1 MGCIQSRRM
10 RVMGIGVLL
19 VALSSGL
26 SSMHAAE
33 KKPNIIL
40 IVADDL
46 GYRNL
51 GCYGQKHIQTPALD
65 QLAAAGLKFTRFY
78 AGNSLCLPSR
88 VCLMTGLHSG
98 HSRVRVNGGGGKH
111 PPIHEEDIT
120 IATVMKKA
128 GYITGMTGKWSLGD
142 DFVGCVKEHQNKDGS
157 GAVYK
162 HGWDYYFGEP
172 NQTYNHEYYPEQLY
186 RYDPNGWIGKKTE
199 GKRLDP
205 VPYPGN
211 PKKKTHYTHD
221 ETTKN
226 ALAFI
231 DKAKAGPFFLYGPY
245 TIPHAKFVVPEL
257 EAYTKDKTWSE
268 QAKVFASMISRMDRD
283 VGRIA
288 AKLKECGIDTNTL
301 LIFTSDNGGLKN
313 FDKEFDNNGE
323 LEGFKGSFTEGGL
336 RVPCIAYWPGR
347 IKPGGTS
354 EELLAFWDFM
364 PTFAELAGI
373 KPPQPID
380 GISFV
385 PTLAGEGQQVSHK
398 YLYFTMG
405 SSKKKGARSY
415 IVRGKGETRDDKAI
429 EAEAN
434 TDVVV
439 PRFAP

>member
-1 MGCIQSRRM
+1 MKLKQRTRVWAMGL
-10 RVMGIGVLL
+10 GAVLL
-19 VALSSGL
+19 ILGCCQPDL
-26 SSMHAAE
+26 EAAE

-51 GCYGQKHIQTPALD
+51 GCYGQKHIQTPCLD
-65 QLAAAGLKFTRFY
+65 QMATAGLKFTRFY
-78 AGNSLCLPSR
+78 AGNLLCLPSR

-98 HSRVRVNGGGGKH
+98 HSRVRV
-111 PPIHEEDIT
+111 
-120 IATVMKKA
+120 
-128 GYITGMTGKWSLGD
+128 
-142 DFVGCVKEHQNKDGS
+142 
-157 GAVYK
+157 
-162 HGWDYYFGEP
+162 
-172 NQTYNHEYYPEQLY
+172 
-186 RYDPNGWIGKKTE
+186 
-199 GKRLDP
+199 
-205 VPYPGN
+205 
-211 PKKKTHYTHD
+211 
-221 ETTKN
+221 
-226 ALAFI
+226 
-231 DKAKAGPFFLYGPY
+231 
-245 TIPHAKFVVPEL
+245 
-257 EAYTKDKTWSE
+257 
-268 QAKVFASMISRMDRD
+268 
-283 VGRIA
+283 
-288 AKLKECGIDTNTL
+288 
-301 LIFTSDNGGLKN
+301 NGGLKN

-385 PTLAGEGQQVSHK
+385 PTLTEEGQQVSHK

-405 SSKKKGARSY
+405 SSKKKSGRSY
-415 IVRGKGETRDDKAI
+415 IVRGKGETRDDQAI

-439 PRFAP
+439 PKFAP